1 MKPISLSGVITFV
14 IAFFLTA
21 STQAQ
26 SFGTTASAVWL
37 TDCNQS
43 NYFNTTGSGIGPA
56 ANVFTNAN
64 LGAHT
69 RNSGSL
75 ILRGGEVRT
84 SKIPGVANV
93 CSVTMFYRVY
103 LQSGAPGAFNS
114 ITLPLADNC
123 DVPSLQF
130 PSGGSCVAG
139 DQKWNRV
146 IANGETSPYAPV
158 NLTSYP
164 AGNYTL
170 EVYYEATGSSTST
183 TLCDETIVLNN
194 SGNNYKAS
202 FSIQVPILTS
212 TNPTTCNGTQ
222 GSIMISGL
230 VPGVSY
236 MVSYNDDGAPMG
248 PDNYVANAA
257 GEQLFHHKVW

>member
-56 ANVFTNAN
+56 ANVFTDAN
-64 LGAHT
+64 LGVHT

-114 ITLPLADNC
+114 IPQDN
-123 DVPSLQF
+123 
-130 PSGGSCVAG
+130 
-139 DQKWNRV
+139 
-146 IANGETSPYAPV
+146 
-158 NLTSYP
+158 
-164 AGNYTL
+164 
-170 EVYYEATGSSTST
+170 
-183 TLCDETIVLNN
+183 
-194 SGNNYKAS
+194 
-202 FSIQVPILTS
+202 
-212 TNPTTCNGTQ
+212 
-222 GSIMISGL
+222 
-230 VPGVSY
+230 
-236 MVSYNDDGAPMG
+236 
-248 PDNYVANAA
+248 
-257 GEQLFHHKVW
+257 